1 MKLKLL
7 SSITLSAVLV
17 SGCSFFNPSYNKPEI
32 ESPETWGHLNT
43 STEIKNSNLPDLAW
57 WEKFDDPQLNAL
69 MQDALE
75 NNNNIQTA
83 IGNIIQAE
91 ASIDKVNYSWLPTA
105 GIGGSVF
112 GGQMFGAS
120 FENKTSYPV
129 PGNLLPSGTQNFSGY
144 SAGFA
149 PSYTLNI
156 LRQLK
161 MGNIADLNL
170 ALQIQAKNAIRLAI
184 ISQVAGNYFNFLG
197 LRKQLKIQNQMLQ
210 DAKALRN
217 YTLIQYQHGQASEMN
232 VKGLDQ
238 FIAML
243 EGQIPSIQNDLVQTQ
258 NALRILTNKN
268 PGKIVTKNNFDNI
281 NTNNIIPVNLPSE
294 VLKARPDIA
303 IAEYQLQ
310 ITNEQIAANAAKFF
324 PSISLTGMLG
334 DVSVQLTN
342 LFSFGAGFWS
352 AALGAAMPVLDMG
365 IFADVDKSKGE
376 YYSAYY
382 NYIEKVRSAFMEV
395 DNGLSK
401 NKTVRETYQQ
411 QKLGLMTA
419 EEQYQLARIMYEQ
432 GAISYSDTLAAKLNT
447 DYMESNVNKSKIQ
460 QMQSIV
466 NLYDVL
472 GGGYNVK
479 NTEVP
484 KKFNDEHD
492 V

>member
-1 MKLKLL
+1 MKFKQLSTLTISTLL
-7 SSITLSAVLV
+7 L
-17 SGCSFFNPSYNKPEI
+17 SGCSFFNPSTNKPDI
-32 ESPETWGHLNT
+32 DSPEKWQHLT
-43 STEIKNSNLPDLAW
+43 STTEVKNSNLPDLAW
-57 WEKFDDPQLNAL
+57 WEKFNDPQLNTL
-69 MQDALE
+69 MKDALE

-91 ASIDKVNYSWLPTA
+91 ASVDKANYSWLPTA

-112 GGQMFGAS
+112 GGQIFGTS
-120 FENKTSYPV
+120 FENKTGNPLLDSYKPE
-129 PGNLLPSGTQNFSGY
+129 SSQNFSGY

-156 LRQLK
+156 LRQIK

-170 ALQIQAKNAIRLAI
+170 ALQIQAKNAVRLAI

-197 LRKQLKIQNQMLQ
+197 LKKQLQIQNQMLN
-210 DAKALRN
+210 DAKALRK
-217 YTLIQYQHGQASEMN
+217 YTIIQYEHGQSSEMN

-238 FIAML
+238 FISML
-243 EGQIPSIQNDLVQTQ
+243 DSQIPSIQNDLVMTQ

-268 PGKIVTKNNFDNI
+268 PGKIITKNNFDNI
-281 NTNNIIPVNLPSE
+281 NTKGIIPVNLPSE
-294 VLKARPDIA
+294 VLKSRPDIA
-303 IAEYQLQ
+303 IADYQLQ
-310 ITNEQIAANAAKFF
+310 MTNEQIAANAAKFF
-324 PSISLTGMLG
+324 PSISLTGMVG
-334 DVSVQLTN
+334 DVSMQLTN

-365 IFADVDKSKGE
+365 IFADIDKSKGE

-382 NYIEKVRSAFMEV
+382 NYIEKVRTAFMEV

-401 NKTVRETYQQ
+401 NKTVRQEYQQ
-411 QKLGLMTA
+411 QETGLMTA

-447 DYMESNVNKSKIQ
+447 DYMLSNVNKSKIK
-460 QMQSIV
+460 QMNSIV

-472 GGGYNVK
+472 GGGYNVN
-479 NTEVP
+479 NTEVS
-484 KKFNDEHD
+484 KKFDDEHD